1 MCTHFIEAYTIGIG
15 RIQDER
21 ICPDGAAI
29 AVSRMKPNHRSL
41 VAPDAKAIAL
51 SMCTEDLYVKKLIV
65 CKAFHESGLPLCR
78 FMKTLLNRGITCT
91 DLKLSSL

>member
-1 MCTHFIEAYTIGIG
+1 M
-15 RIQDER
+15 
-21 ICPDGAAI
+21 
-29 AVSRMKPNHRSL
+29 SKMKPNHRSL

-78 FMKTLLNRGITCT
+78 VMK
-91 DLKLSSL
+91 SLH